1 MVQIL
6 RNLPFSHNIQ
16 IDNTDLA
23 CTYWSKGVIRCSPVK
38 VPLILICSLSMPVF
52 AQLSVALKT
61 RRMFCKL

>member
-1 MVQIL
+1 MY
-6 RNLPFSHNIQ
+6 
-16 IDNTDLA
+16 NTDLA